1 MELKKYFS
9 FFVALIVLFSL
20 GFSGTKSFAATK
32 IDQDEL
38 NAYLSEVRMTQEE
51 LEEYL
56 AYYDISLNE
65 LESVEELRDTLG
77 PAVTPKTLQAL
88 LKEYEMTEAELTEL
102 LIDYGELE
110 EGDSIIDTFHFIY
123 DIEDII
129 DLEMGYDDEEMEYD
143 DEEIL
148 DLMDGLFSEIDL
160 TDEELDRFMNHLL
173 PIVED
178 PSFEDR
184 LMAISD
190 RMDQL
195 DYFET
200 IDELSAEQVAELLSI
215 YNDLQNLLQIQ
226 FKFALIQDG
235 VTTNLSLEALFQLK
249 ELTNASLL
257 VSIYDL
263 KGNLLL
269 DFKLTGEM
277 IGSDLV
283 KETGNDIKQSTEVIS
298 KVVEVKKEKKKPE
311 KHAKPVHKTEKGGVL
326 PKTAGNYLFGALIG
340 LVMMGI
346 AFGLIRKARLAN

>member
-1 MELKKYFS
+1 MKKYFS
-9 FFVALIVLFSL
+9 FFMALIVLFSL
-20 GFSGTKSFAATK
+20 GLSGTKGFAATK

-56 AYYDISLNE
+56 SYYDLTLNE

-77 PAVTPKTLQAL
+77 PTVTPETLQNL

-102 LIDYGELE
+102 LIEYGELE
-110 EGDSIIDTFHFIY
+110 EGDSIIETFHFIY

-129 DLEMGYDDEEMEYD
+129 DLEMDYDEEEMEYD
-143 DEEIL
+143 EEII
-148 DLMDGLFSEIDL
+148 DLMDGLFTEIGL

-178 PSFEDR
+178 PSFEAR

-195 DYFET
+195 EYFET
-200 IDELSAEQVAELLSI
+200 IDELSVEQVAELLSI
-215 YNDLQNLLQIQ
+215 YNELQSLLQIQ

-263 KGNLLL
+263 NGNFLL

-298 KVVEVKKEKKKPE
+298 KVVEVKKEKKKPARPE
-311 KHAKPVHKTEKGGVL
+311 HKTEKGGVL
-326 PKTAGNYLFGALIG
+326 PKTAGNYLFGSLIG
-340 LVMMGI
+340 LVLMGI
-346 AFGLIRKARLAN
+346 AFGLIRKARLTN

>member
-1 MELKKYFS
+1 MKKYFS

-20 GFSGTKSFAATK
+20 GSSGTKGFAATK
-32 IDQDEL
+32 INQDEL

-56 AYYDISLNE
+56 SYYDLTLNE
-65 LESVEELRDTLG
+65 LKSAEELRETLG
-77 PAVTPKTLQAL
+77 PAVTPETLQNL
-88 LKEYEMTEAELTEL
+88 LKQYEMTEAELTEL
-102 LIDYGELE
+102 LMEYGELE

-129 DLEMGYDDEEMEYD
+129 DLEMDYDEEEMEYD
-143 DEEIL
+143 EEEIS
-148 DLMDGLFSEIDL
+148 DLMDGLFTEIGL

-178 PSFEDR
+178 PSFESR

-190 RMDQL
+190 RMNQL
-195 DYFET
+195 EYFET

-215 YNDLQNLLQIQ
+215 YNDLQSLLQIQ

-235 VTTNLSLEALFQLK
+235 VTTNLSLDALFQLK

-263 KGNLLL
+263 NGKFLL
-269 DFKLTGEM
+269 DFTLTGEM

-283 KETGNDIKQSTEVIS
+283 KETGNDMKQSTEVIS
-298 KVVEVKKEKKKPE
+298 KVAEVKKEKKKP
-311 KHAKPVHKTEKGGVL
+311 AKPEHKTEKGGVL
-326 PKTAGNYLFGALIG
+326 PKTAGNYLFGALFG
-340 LVMMGI
+340 LVLMGI
-346 AFGLIRKARLAN
+346 AFGLIRKARLTN

>member
-1 MELKKYFS
+1 MKKYFS

-20 GFSGTKSFAATK
+20 GSSGTKGFAATK
-32 IDQDEL
+32 INQDEL

-56 AYYDISLNE
+56 SYYDLTLNE
-65 LESVEELRDTLG
+65 LKSAEELRETLG
-77 PAVTPKTLQAL
+77 PAVTPETLQNL
-88 LKEYEMTEAELTEL
+88 LKQYEMTEAELTEL
-102 LIDYGELE
+102 LMEYGELE

-129 DLEMGYDDEEMEYD
+129 DLEMDYDEEEMEYD
-143 DEEIL
+143 EEEIS
-148 DLMDGLFSEIDL
+148 DLMDGLFTEIGL

-178 PSFEDR
+178 PSFESR

-190 RMDQL
+190 RMNQL
-195 DYFET
+195 EYFET

-215 YNDLQNLLQIQ
+215 YNDLQSLLQIQ

-263 KGNLLL
+263 NGNFLL
-269 DFKLTGEM
+269 DFTLTGEM

-283 KETGNDIKQSTEVIS
+283 KETGNDMKQSTEVIS
-298 KVVEVKKEKKKPE
+298 KVAEVKKEKKKP
-311 KHAKPVHKTEKGGVL
+311 AKPEHKTEKGGVL
-326 PKTAGNYLFGALIG
+326 PKTAGNYLFGALCG
-340 LVMMGI
+340 LVLMGI
-346 AFGLIRKARLAN
+346 AFGFIRKARLTN

>member
-1 MELKKYFS
+1 MKRYFS
-9 FFVALIVLFSL
+9 FFMALIVLFSL
-20 GFSGTKSFAATK
+20 GSSGTKGFAATK
-32 IDQDEL
+32 VNQDEL

-56 AYYDISLNE
+56 SYYDLTLNE
-65 LESVEELRDTLG
+65 LKSVEELRDTLG
-77 PAVTPKTLQAL
+77 PAVTPETLQNL
-88 LKEYEMTEAELTEL
+88 LEQYEMTEAELTEL
-102 LIDYGELE
+102 LIEYGELE

-129 DLEMGYDDEEMEYD
+129 DLEMDYDEEEMEYD
-143 DEEIL
+143 KEIS
-148 DLMDGLFSEIDL
+148 DLVEGLFTEIGL

-178 PSFEDR
+178 PSFESR

-190 RMDQL
+190 RMNQL
-195 DYFET
+195 EYFET

-215 YNDLQNLLQIQ
+215 YNDLQSLLQIQ

-235 VTTNLSLEALFQLK
+235 TTTNLSLEALFQLK

-263 KGNLLL
+263 NGNFLL
-269 DFKLTGEM
+269 DFTLTGEM

-283 KETGNDIKQSTEVIS
+283 KETGNDIKQSTKVIS
-298 KVVEVKKEKKKPE
+298 KVVEVKKEKKKPV
-311 KHAKPVHKTEKGGVL
+311 KPEHKTEKGGLL

-340 LVMMGI
+340 LVLMGI
-346 AFGLIRKARLAN
+346 AFGLIRKARLTN

>member
-1 MELKKYFS
+1 MKRYFS
-9 FFVALIVLFSL
+9 FFLALIVLFSL
-20 GFSGTKSFAATK
+20 GLSGTKGFAATK
-32 IDQDEL
+32 INQDEL
-38 NAYLSEVRMTQEE
+38 NVYLSEVRMTQEE

-56 AYYDISLNE
+56 GYYDLTLNE
-65 LESVEELRDTLG
+65 LESVDELRDTLG
-77 PAVTPKTLQAL
+77 PAVTPETLLNL

-102 LIDYGELE
+102 LVEYGELE
-110 EGDSIIDTFHFIY
+110 EGDSIVDTFHFIY

-129 DLEMGYDDEEMEYD
+129 DLEMGYEDEETEYD
-143 DEEIL
+143 DEEII
-148 DLMDGLFSEIDL
+148 DLMDGLFTEIGL

-195 DYFET
+195 EYFET

-215 YNDLQNLLQIQ
+215 YNDLQSLLQIQ
-226 FKFALIQDG
+226 FKFALIHDG

-249 ELTNASLL
+249 DLPNASLL

-263 KGNLLL
+263 NGNLLL

-298 KVVEVKKEKKKPE
+298 KVVDVKKEKKKPV
-311 KHAKPVHKTEKGGVL
+311 KTVHKTEKGRVL

>member
-1 MELKKYFS
+1 MKKYFS

-20 GFSGTKSFAATK
+20 GLSGTKGFAATK
-32 IDQDEL
+32 INQDEL

-56 AYYDISLNE
+56 SYYALTLNE

-77 PAVTPKTLQAL
+77 QTVTPETLQNL

-102 LIDYGELE
+102 LIEYGELE

-129 DLEMGYDDEEMEYD
+129 DLEMGYDEEEMEYD
-143 DEEIL
+143 EEEII
-148 DLMDGLFSEIDL
+148 DLMDGLFTEIGL
-160 TDEELDRFMNHLL
+160 TDEELDRFMNHLS

-195 DYFET
+195 EYFET

-215 YNDLQNLLQIQ
+215 YKDLQSLLQIQ

-263 KGNLLL
+263 NGNFLL
-269 DFKLTGEM
+269 DFTLTGEM

-283 KETGNDIKQSTEVIS
+283 KETGNDIKQSTQVIS
-298 KVVEVKKEKKKPE
+298 KVVEVKKEKKKP
-311 KHAKPVHKTEKGGVL
+311 AKPEHKTEKGGVL

-340 LVMMGI
+340 LVLMGI
-346 AFGLIRKARLAN
+346 AFGLIRKARLTN

>member
-1 MELKKYFS
+1 MGMKKYFS

-20 GFSGTKSFAATK
+20 GSSGTKGFAATK

-56 AYYDISLNE
+56 SYYDLTLNE
-65 LESVEELRDTLG
+65 LESAEELRETLG
-77 PAVTPKTLQAL
+77 PAVTPETLQNL
-88 LKEYEMTEAELTEL
+88 LKQYEMTEAELTEL
-102 LIDYGELE
+102 LIEYGELE
-110 EGDSIIDTFHFIY
+110 EGDSIIETFHFIY

-129 DLEMGYDDEEMEYD
+129 DLEMDYDEEELEYD
-143 DEEIL
+143 EEEIS
-148 DLMDGLFSEIDL
+148 DLMDGLFTEIGL

-178 PSFEDR
+178 PSFESR

-190 RMDQL
+190 RMNQL
-195 DYFET
+195 EYFET

-215 YNDLQNLLQIQ
+215 YNDLQSLLQIQ

-235 VTTNLSLEALFQLK
+235 VTTNLSLEALFQLN

-263 KGNLLL
+263 NGNFLL
-269 DFKLTGEM
+269 DFTLTGEM
-277 IGSDLV
+277 ISSDLV
-283 KETGNDIKQSTEVIS
+283 KETGNDMKQSTEVIS
-298 KVVEVKKEKKKPE
+298 KVAEVKKDKKKP
-311 KHAKPVHKTEKGGVL
+311 AKPEHKTEKGGVL
-326 PKTAGNYLFGALIG
+326 PKTAGNYLFGALCG
-340 LVMMGI
+340 LVLMGI
-346 AFGLIRKARLAN
+346 AFGLIRKARVTN

>member
-1 MELKKYFS
+1 MKKYFS

-20 GFSGTKSFAATK
+20 GSSGTKGFAATK
-32 IDQDEL
+32 INQDEL

-56 AYYDISLNE
+56 SYYDLTLNE
-65 LESVEELRDTLG
+65 LKSAEELRETLG
-77 PAVTPKTLQAL
+77 PAVTPETLQNL
-88 LKEYEMTEAELTEL
+88 LKQYEMTEAELTEL
-102 LIDYGELE
+102 LMEYGELE

-129 DLEMGYDDEEMEYD
+129 DLEMDYDEEEMEYD
-143 DEEIL
+143 EEEIS
-148 DLMDGLFSEIDL
+148 DLMDGLFTEIGL
-160 TDEELDRFMNHLL
+160 TDEELDRLMNHLL

-178 PSFEDR
+178 PSFESR

-190 RMDQL
+190 RMNQL
-195 DYFET
+195 EYFET

-215 YNDLQNLLQIQ
+215 YNDLQSLLQIQ
-226 FKFALIQDG
+226 FKFSLIQDG

-263 KGNLLL
+263 NGHFLF
-269 DFKLTGEM
+269 DFTLTGEM

-298 KVVEVKKEKKKPE
+298 KVAEVKKEKKKP
-311 KHAKPVHKTEKGGVL
+311 AKPEHKTEKGGVL
-326 PKTAGNYLFGALIG
+326 PKTAGNYLFGALCG
-340 LVMMGI
+340 LVLMGI
-346 AFGLIRKARLAN
+346 AFGLIRKAGLTN

>member
-1 MELKKYFS
+1 MGMKKYFS

-20 GFSGTKSFAATK
+20 GSSGTKGFAATK
-32 IDQDEL
+32 INQDEL

-56 AYYDISLNE
+56 SYYDLTLNE
-65 LESVEELRDTLG
+65 LKSAEELRETLG
-77 PAVTPKTLQAL
+77 PAVTPETLQNL
-88 LKEYEMTEAELTEL
+88 LKQYELSEAELTEL
-102 LIDYGELE
+102 LMEYGELE

-129 DLEMGYDDEEMEYD
+129 DLEMGNDEEEMEYD
-143 DEEIL
+143 EEEIS
-148 DLMDGLFSEIDL
+148 DLMDGLFTEIGL

-178 PSFEDR
+178 PSLESR

-190 RMDQL
+190 RMNQL
-195 DYFET
+195 EYFET

-215 YNDLQNLLQIQ
+215 YNDLQSLLQIQ

-263 KGNLLL
+263 NGNFLL
-269 DFKLTGEM
+269 DFTLTGEM

-283 KETGNDIKQSTEVIS
+283 KETGNDMKQSTEVIS
-298 KVVEVKKEKKKPE
+298 KVAEVKKEKKKP
-311 KHAKPVHKTEKGGVL
+311 AKPEHKTEKGGVL
-326 PKTAGNYLFGALIG
+326 PKTAGNYLFGALCG
-340 LVMMGI
+340 LVLMGI
-346 AFGLIRKARLAN
+346 AFGLIRKARLTN

>member
-1 MELKKYFS
+1 MGMKRYFS

-20 GFSGTKSFAATK
+20 GSSGTKGFAATK
-32 IDQDEL
+32 INQDEL

-56 AYYDISLNE
+56 SYYDLTLNE
-65 LESVEELRDTLG
+65 LKSAEELRETLG
-77 PAVTPKTLQAL
+77 PAVTPETLQNL
-88 LKEYEMTEAELTEL
+88 LKQYEMTEAELTEL
-102 LIDYGELE
+102 LMEYGELE

-129 DLEMGYDDEEMEYD
+129 DLEMDYDEEEMEYD
-143 DEEIL
+143 EEEIS
-148 DLMDGLFSEIDL
+148 DLMDGLFTEIGL

-178 PSFEDR
+178 PSFESR

-190 RMDQL
+190 RMNQL
-195 DYFET
+195 EYFET

-215 YNDLQNLLQIQ
+215 YNDLQSLLQIQ
-226 FKFALIQDG
+226 FKFSLIQDG

-263 KGNLLL
+263 NGHFLF
-269 DFKLTGEM
+269 DFTLTGEM

-298 KVVEVKKEKKKPE
+298 KVAEVKKEKKKP
-311 KHAKPVHKTEKGGVL
+311 AKPEHKTEKGGVL
-326 PKTAGNYLFGALIG
+326 PKTAGNYLFGALCG
-340 LVMMGI
+340 LVLMGI
-346 AFGLIRKARLAN
+346 AFGLIRKARLTN

>member
-1 MELKKYFS
+1 MKKYFS

-20 GFSGTKSFAATK
+20 GSSGTKGFAATK
-32 IDQDEL
+32 INQDEL
-38 NAYLSEVRMTQEE
+38 TAYLSEVRMTQEE

-56 AYYDISLNE
+56 SYYDLTLNE
-65 LESVEELRDTLG
+65 LKSAEELRETLG
-77 PAVTPKTLQAL
+77 PAVTPETLQNL
-88 LKEYEMTEAELTEL
+88 LKQYEMTEDELTEL
-102 LIDYGELE
+102 LMEYGELE

-129 DLEMGYDDEEMEYD
+129 DLEMDYDEEEMEYD
-143 DEEIL
+143 EEEIS
-148 DLMDGLFSEIDL
+148 DLMDGLFTEIGL
-160 TDEELDRFMNHLL
+160 TDEELDRFMNHLM

-178 PSFEDR
+178 PSLESR

-190 RMDQL
+190 RMNQL
-195 DYFET
+195 EYFET

-215 YNDLQNLLQIQ
+215 YNDLQSLLQIQ
-226 FKFALIQDG
+226 FKFSLIQDG

-263 KGNLLL
+263 NGHFLF
-269 DFKLTGEM
+269 DFTLTGEM

-298 KVVEVKKEKKKPE
+298 KVAEVRKEE
-311 KHAKPVHKTEKGGVL
+311 TGKT
-326 PKTAGNYLFGALIG
+326 
-340 LVMMGI
+340 
-346 AFGLIRKARLAN
+346 

>member
-1 MELKKYFS
+1 MGMKKYFS

-20 GFSGTKSFAATK
+20 GSSGTKGFAATK
-32 IDQDEL
+32 INQDEL

-56 AYYDISLNE
+56 SYYDLTLNE
-65 LESVEELRDTLG
+65 LKSAEELRETLG
-77 PAVTPKTLQAL
+77 PAVTPETLQNL
-88 LKEYEMTEAELTEL
+88 LKQYEMTEAELTEL
-102 LIDYGELE
+102 LMEYGELE

-129 DLEMGYDDEEMEYD
+129 DLEMDYDEGEMEYD
-143 DEEIL
+143 DEVIS
-148 DLMDGLFSEIDL
+148 DLMDGLFTEIGV

-178 PSFEDR
+178 PSFESR

-190 RMDQL
+190 RMNQL
-195 DYFET
+195 EHFET

-215 YNDLQNLLQIQ
+215 YNDLQSLLQIQ

-263 KGNLLL
+263 NGNFLL
-269 DFKLTGEM
+269 DFTLTGEM

-283 KETGNDIKQSTEVIS
+283 KETGNDIKQSTEIIS
-298 KVVEVKKEKKKPE
+298 KVAEVKKEKKKP
-311 KHAKPVHKTEKGGVL
+311 AKPEHKTEKGGVL
-326 PKTAGNYLFGALIG
+326 PKTSGNYLFGALCG
-340 LVMMGI
+340 LVLMGI
-346 AFGLIRKARLAN
+346 AFGLFRKARLTN

>member
-1 MELKKYFS
+1 MKKYFS

-38 NAYLSEVRMTQEE
+38 NAYLSELRMTQEE

-56 AYYDISLNE
+56 GFYDLSLNE

-77 PAVTPKTLQAL
+77 PAVTPKTLQDL
-88 LKEYEMTEAELTEL
+88 LKENEMTEAELTEL

-129 DLEMGYDDEEMEYD
+129 DLEMGYDDEETEYD

-190 RMDQL
+190 RMNQL

-226 FKFALIQDG
+226 FKFALIHDG

-263 KGNLLL
+263 NGNLLL

-298 KVVEVKKEKKKPE
+298 KVVEVKKEKKKKPE

-346 AFGLIRKARLAN
+346 AFGLIRKARLTN

>member
-1 MELKKYFS
+1 MKKYFS

-20 GFSGTKSFAATK
+20 GSSGTKGFAATM
-32 IDQDEL
+32 INQDEL

-56 AYYDISLNE
+56 SYYDLTLNE
-65 LESVEELRDTLG
+65 LKSAEELRETLG
-77 PAVTPKTLQAL
+77 PAVTPETLQNL
-88 LKEYEMTEAELTEL
+88 LKQYEMTEAELTEL
-102 LIDYGELE
+102 LMEYGELE

-129 DLEMGYDDEEMEYD
+129 DLEMDYDEEEMEYD
-143 DEEIL
+143 EEEIS
-148 DLMDGLFSEIDL
+148 DLMDGLFTEIGL
-160 TDEELDRFMNHLL
+160 ADEELDRFMNHLL

-178 PSFEDR
+178 PSFESR
-184 LMAISD
+184 LKAISD
-190 RMDQL
+190 RMNQL
-195 DYFET
+195 EYFET

-215 YNDLQNLLQIQ
+215 YNDLQSLLQIQ

-263 KGNLLL
+263 NGNFLL
-269 DFKLTGEM
+269 DFTLTGEM

-283 KETGNDIKQSTEVIS
+283 KETGNDMKQSTEVIS
-298 KVVEVKKEKKKPE
+298 KVAEVKKEKKKP
-311 KHAKPVHKTEKGGVL
+311 AKPEHKTEKGGVL
-326 PKTAGNYLFGALIG
+326 PKTAGNYLFGALCG
-340 LVMMGI
+340 LVLMGI
-346 AFGLIRKARLAN
+346 AFGLIRKARLTN

>member
-1 MELKKYFS
+1 MKKHFS

-20 GFSGTKSFAATK
+20 GSSGTKGFAATK
-32 IDQDEL
+32 INQDEL

-56 AYYDISLNE
+56 SYYDLTLNE
-65 LESVEELRDTLG
+65 LKSAEELRETLG
-77 PAVTPKTLQAL
+77 PAVTPETLQNL
-88 LKEYEMTEAELTEL
+88 LKQYEMTEAELTEL
-102 LIDYGELE
+102 LMEYGELE

-129 DLEMGYDDEEMEYD
+129 DLEMDYDEE
-143 DEEIL
+143 EIS
-148 DLMDGLFSEIDL
+148 DLMDGLFTEIGL

-178 PSFEDR
+178 PSFESR

-190 RMDQL
+190 RMNQL
-195 DYFET
+195 EYFET

-215 YNDLQNLLQIQ
+215 YNDLQSLLQIQ

-263 KGNLLL
+263 NGNFLL
-269 DFKLTGEM
+269 DFTLTGEM

-283 KETGNDIKQSTEVIS
+283 KETGNDMKQSTEVIS
-298 KVVEVKKEKKKPE
+298 KVAEVKKEKKKP
-311 KHAKPVHKTEKGGVL
+311 AKPEHKTEKGGVL
-326 PKTAGNYLFGALIG
+326 PKTAGNYLFGALCG
-340 LVMMGI
+340 LVLMGI
-346 AFGLIRKARLAN
+346 AFGLIRKARLTN

>member
-1 MELKKYFS
+1 MGMKKYFS

-20 GFSGTKSFAATK
+20 GSSGTKGFAATK
-32 IDQDEL
+32 INQDEL

-56 AYYDISLNE
+56 SYYDLTLNE
-65 LESVEELRDTLG
+65 LKSAEELRETLG
-77 PAVTPKTLQAL
+77 PAVTPETLQNL
-88 LKEYEMTEAELTEL
+88 LKQYEMTEAELTEL
-102 LIDYGELE
+102 LMEYGELE

-129 DLEMGYDDEEMEYD
+129 DLEMDYDEEEMEYD
-143 DEEIL
+143 EEEIS
-148 DLMDGLFSEIDL
+148 DLMDGLFTEIGL

-178 PSFEDR
+178 PSFESR

-190 RMDQL
+190 RMNQL
-195 DYFET
+195 EYFET

-215 YNDLQNLLQIQ
+215 YNDLQSLLQIQ

-263 KGNLLL
+263 NGNFLL
-269 DFKLTGEM
+269 DFTLTGEM

-283 KETGNDIKQSTEVIS
+283 KETGNDMKQSTEVIS
-298 KVVEVKKEKKKPE
+298 KVAEVKKEKKKP
-311 KHAKPVHKTEKGGVL
+311 AKPEHKTEKGGVL
-326 PKTAGNYLFGALIG
+326 PKTAGNYLFGALCG
-340 LVMMGI
+340 LVLMGI
-346 AFGLIRKARLAN
+346 AFGLIRKARLTN

>member
-1 MELKKYFS
+1 MKKYFS
-9 FFVALIVLFSL
+9 FIVAVIVLFSL
-20 GFSGTKSFAATK
+20 GLSETKSFAAPK
-32 IDQDEL
+32 INQDEL

-56 AYYDISLNE
+56 SYYDLSLNE
-65 LESVEELRDTLG
+65 LKSVEELRDTLG
-77 PAVTPKTLQAL
+77 PTVTPKTIQNL
-88 LKEYEMTEAELTEL
+88 LKKYEMTEAELTEL
-102 LIDYGELE
+102 LIEYGELE

-129 DLEMGYDDEEMEYD
+129 DLEMDYDEEEMEYD
-143 DEEIL
+143 DEEII
-148 DLMDGLFSEIDL
+148 DLMDGLFTEIGL

-178 PSFEDR
+178 PSFEAR

-195 DYFET
+195 EYFET

-215 YNDLQNLLQIQ
+215 YNDLQSLLQIQ

-235 VTTNLSLEALFQLK
+235 VTKNLSLEALFQLR

-263 KGNLLL
+263 NGNFLL
-269 DFKLTGEM
+269 DFTLTGEM

-298 KVVEVKKEKKKPE
+298 KVVEVKKEKQKQKSTKPD
-311 KHAKPVHKTEKGGVL
+311 HKTEKGGVL

-340 LVMMGI
+340 LVLMGI
-346 AFGLIRKARLAN
+346 AFGLLRKARLTN

>member
-1 MELKKYFS
+1 MKKFFS

-20 GFSGTKSFAATK
+20 GLSGTKAFAATK
-32 IDQDEL
+32 INQDEL
-38 NAYLSEVRMTQEE
+38 NAYLSEIRMTQEE

-56 AYYDISLNE
+56 SYYDLSLNE
-65 LESVEELRDTLG
+65 LKSVEELRDTLG
-77 PAVTPKTLQAL
+77 PTVTPETIQNL
-88 LKEYEMTEAELTEL
+88 LKQYEMTEAELKEL
-102 LIDYGELE
+102 LIEYGEME

-129 DLEMGYDDEEMEYD
+129 DLEMDYDEEEMEYD
-143 DEEIL
+143 DEEII
-148 DLMDGLFSEIDL
+148 DLMDGLFTEIGL

-178 PSFEDR
+178 PSFEAR

-195 DYFET
+195 EYFET

-263 KGNLLL
+263 NGNFLL
-269 DFKLTGEM
+269 DFTLTGEM

-298 KVVEVKKEKKKPE
+298 KVVEVKKEKKKPT
-311 KHAKPVHKTEKGGVL
+311 KPEHKTEKGGVL

-340 LVMMGI
+340 LMLMGI
-346 AFGLIRKARLAN
+346 AFGLIRKARFTN

>member
-1 MELKKYFS
+1 MKRYLS
-9 FFVALIVLFSL
+9 FFLALIVLFSL
-20 GFSGTKSFAATK
+20 SLSGTKGFAATK
-32 IDQDEL
+32 INQDEL

-56 AYYDISLNE
+56 GYYDLTLNE

-77 PAVTPKTLQAL
+77 PAVTPETLLTL

-102 LIDYGELE
+102 LVEYGELE
-110 EGDSIIDTFHFIY
+110 EGDSIVDTFHFIY

-129 DLEMGYDDEEMEYD
+129 DLEMGYEDEETEYD
-143 DEEIL
+143 DEEII
-148 DLMDGLFSEIDL
+148 DLMNGLFTEIGL

-195 DYFET
+195 EYFET

-215 YNDLQNLLQIQ
+215 YNDLQSLLQIQ
-226 FKFALIQDG
+226 FKFALIHDG

-249 ELTNASLL
+249 DLTNASLL

-263 KGNLLL
+263 NGNLLL

-283 KETGNDIKQSTEVIS
+283 KETGNDIKQSTKVIS
-298 KVVEVKKEKKKPE
+298 KVVDVKKEKKKPV
-311 KHAKPVHKTEKGGVL
+311 KTVHKTEKGGVL

>member
-1 MELKKYFS
+1 MKKYFS
-9 FFVALIVLFSL
+9 FFMALIVLFSL
-20 GFSGTKSFAATK
+20 EAKGFAATK

-56 AYYDISLNE
+56 SYYDLTLNE

-77 PAVTPKTLQAL
+77 PTVTPETLQNL

-102 LIDYGELE
+102 LMEYGELE
-110 EGDSIIDTFHFIY
+110 EGDSIIETFHFIY

-129 DLEMGYDDEEMEYD
+129 DLEMDYDEEEMEYD
-143 DEEIL
+143 EEII
-148 DLMDGLFSEIDL
+148 DLMDGLFTEIGL

-178 PSFEDR
+178 PSFEAR

-195 DYFET
+195 EYFET

-215 YNDLQNLLQIQ
+215 YNELQNLLQIQ

-263 KGNLLL
+263 NGNFLL

-298 KVVEVKKEKKKPE
+298 KVVEVKKDKKKPARPE
-311 KHAKPVHKTEKGGVL
+311 HKTEKGGVL
-326 PKTAGNYLFGALIG
+326 PKTAGNYLFGSLIG
-340 LVMMGI
+340 LVLMGI
-346 AFGLIRKARLAN
+346 AFGLIRKARLTN

>member
-1 MELKKYFS
+1 MKRFFS

-20 GFSGTKSFAATK
+20 GISGTKAFAATK
-32 IDQDEL
+32 INQDEL

-56 AYYDISLNE
+56 SYYDLSLNE
-65 LESVEELRDTLG
+65 LKSVEELRDTLG
-77 PAVTPKTLQAL
+77 PTVTPETIQNL
-88 LKEYEMTEAELTEL
+88 LKQYEMTEAELKEL
-102 LIDYGELE
+102 LIEYGELE

-129 DLEMGYDDEEMEYD
+129 DLEMDYDEEEMEYD
-143 DEEIL
+143 DEEII
-148 DLMDGLFSEIDL
+148 DLMDGLFTEIGL

-178 PSFEDR
+178 PSFEAR

-195 DYFET
+195 EYFET

-215 YNDLQNLLQIQ
+215 YNDLQSLLQIQ

-263 KGNLLL
+263 NGNFLL
-269 DFKLTGEM
+269 DFTLTGEM

-298 KVVEVKKEKKKPE
+298 KVVEVKKEKKKPT
-311 KHAKPVHKTEKGGVL
+311 KPEHKTEKGGVL

-340 LVMMGI
+340 LMLMGI
-346 AFGLIRKARLAN
+346 AFGLIRKARLTN

>member
-1 MELKKYFS
+1 MKKYFS

-20 GFSGTKSFAATK
+20 GSSGTKGFAASK
-32 IDQDEL
+32 INQDEL

-56 AYYDISLNE
+56 SYYDLTLNE
-65 LESVEELRDTLG
+65 LKSAEELRETLG
-77 PAVTPKTLQAL
+77 PAVTPETLQNL
-88 LKEYEMTEAELTEL
+88 LKQYEMTEAELTEL
-102 LIDYGELE
+102 LMEYGELE

-129 DLEMGYDDEEMEYD
+129 DLEMDYDEE
-143 DEEIL
+143 EIS
-148 DLMDGLFSEIDL
+148 DLMDGLFTEIGL

-178 PSFEDR
+178 PSFESR

-190 RMDQL
+190 RMNQL
-195 DYFET
+195 EYFET

-215 YNDLQNLLQIQ
+215 YNDLQSLLQIQ
-226 FKFALIQDG
+226 FKFSLIQDG

-263 KGNLLL
+263 NGHFLL
-269 DFKLTGEM
+269 DFTLTGEM

-283 KETGNDIKQSTEVIS
+283 KETGNDMKQSTEVIS
-298 KVVEVKKEKKKPE
+298 KVAELKKVKKKP
-311 KHAKPVHKTEKGGVL
+311 AKPEHKTEKGGVL
-326 PKTAGNYLFGALIG
+326 PKTAGNYLFGALCG
-340 LVMMGI
+340 LVLMGI
-346 AFGLIRKARLAN
+346 AFGLIRKAGLTN

>member
-1 MELKKYFS
+1 MKKYFS
-9 FFVALIVLFSL
+9 FFLALIVLFSL
-20 GFSGTKSFAATK
+20 GLSGTKGFAATK
-32 IDQDEL
+32 INQDEL

-56 AYYDISLNE
+56 SYYDISLDE
-65 LESVEELRDTLG
+65 LKSVEELRDTLG
-77 PAVTPKTLQAL
+77 PTVTPETIQNL
-88 LKEYEMTEAELTEL
+88 LKQYGMTEAELTEL
-102 LIDYGELE
+102 LIEYGELE

-129 DLEMGYDDEEMEYD
+129 DLAMDDEEEMEYD
-143 DEEIL
+143 EEEII
-148 DLMDGLFSEIDL
+148 DLMDGLFTEIGL
-160 TDEELDRFMNHLL
+160 TDEEMDRFMNHLL

-178 PSFEDR
+178 PSFEAR

-195 DYFET
+195 EYFET

-215 YNDLQNLLQIQ
+215 YNDLQSLLQIQ
-226 FKFALIQDG
+226 FKFSLIQDG

-249 ELTNASLL
+249 EMTNASLL

-263 KGNLLL
+263 NGNFLL
-269 DFKLTGEM
+269 DFTLTGEM

-298 KVVEVKKEKKKPE
+298 KVVEVKKEKKKPT
-311 KHAKPVHKTEKGGVL
+311 KPEHKTEKGGVL
-326 PKTAGNYLFGALIG
+326 PKTAGNYLFGTLIG
-340 LVMMGI
+340 LVLMGI
-346 AFGLIRKARLAN
+346 AFGLIRKARLTN

>member
-1 MELKKYFS
+1 MKKIFS

-20 GFSGTKSFAATK
+20 GISGTKAFATTK
-32 IDQDEL
+32 INQDEL

-56 AYYDISLNE
+56 SYYDLSLNE
-65 LESVEELRDTLG
+65 LKSVEELRDTLG
-77 PAVTPKTLQAL
+77 PTVTPETIQNL
-88 LKEYEMTEAELTEL
+88 LKQYEMTEAELKEL
-102 LIDYGELE
+102 LIEYGELE

-129 DLEMGYDDEEMEYD
+129 DLEMDYDEEEMGYDDEE
-143 DEEIL
+143 II
-148 DLMDGLFSEIDL
+148 DLMDGLFTEIGL

-178 PSFEDR
+178 PSFEAR

-195 DYFET
+195 EYFET

-215 YNDLQNLLQIQ
+215 YNDLQSLLQIQ

-263 KGNLLL
+263 NGNFLL
-269 DFKLTGEM
+269 DFTLTGEM

-298 KVVEVKKEKKKPE
+298 KVVEVKKEKKKPT
-311 KHAKPVHKTEKGGVL
+311 KPEHKTEKGGVL

-340 LVMMGI
+340 LMLMGI
-346 AFGLIRKARLAN
+346 AFGLIRKARFTN

>member
-1 MELKKYFS
+1 MKKYFS

-20 GFSGTKSFAATK
+20 GSSGTKGFAATK
-32 IDQDEL
+32 INQDEL

-56 AYYDISLNE
+56 SYYDLTLNE
-65 LESVEELRDTLG
+65 LKSVEELRETLG
-77 PAVTPKTLQAL
+77 PAVTPETLQNL
-88 LKEYEMTEAELTEL
+88 LKQYEMTEAELTEL
-102 LIDYGELE
+102 LMEYGELE

-129 DLEMGYDDEEMEYD
+129 DLEMDYDEEEMEYD
-143 DEEIL
+143 EEEIS
-148 DLMDGLFSEIDL
+148 DLMDGLFTEIGL

-173 PIVED
+173 PIVEE
-178 PSFEDR
+178 PSFESR

-190 RMDQL
+190 RMNQL
-195 DYFET
+195 EYFET

-215 YNDLQNLLQIQ
+215 YNDLQSLLKIQ
-226 FKFALIQDG
+226 FKFSLIQDG

-263 KGNLLL
+263 NGHFLL
-269 DFKLTGEM
+269 DFTLTGEM

-283 KETGNDIKQSTEVIS
+283 KETGNDMKQSTEVIS
-298 KVVEVKKEKKKPE
+298 KVAELKKEKKKPS
-311 KHAKPVHKTEKGGVL
+311 KPEHKTEKGGVL
-326 PKTAGNYLFGALIG
+326 PKTAGNYLFGALCG
-340 LVMMGI
+340 LVLMGI
-346 AFGLIRKARLAN
+346 AFGLIRKAGLTN

>member
-1 MELKKYFS
+1 MKRFFS
-9 FFVALIVLFSL
+9 FFVALVVLFSL
-20 GFSGTKSFAATK
+20 GLNGTKGFAATK
-32 IDQDEL
+32 INQDEL
-38 NAYLSEVRMTQEE
+38 NAYLTEVRMTQEE

-56 AYYDISLNE
+56 AYYDLTLNE

-77 PAVTPKTLQAL
+77 PTVTSETLQNL

-129 DLEMGYDDEEMEYD
+129 DLEMDYDDEELEYD
-143 DEEIL
+143 DEEII
-148 DLMDGLFSEIDL
+148 DLLDGLFTEIGL
-160 TDEELDRFMNHLL
+160 TDEELDKFMNHLL

-178 PSFEDR
+178 PTFEDR

-190 RMDQL
+190 RMDKL
-195 DYFET
+195 EYFET
-200 IDELSAEQVAELLSI
+200 IDELSPEQVAELLSI
-215 YNDLQNLLQIQ
+215 YNDLQSLLQIQ

-235 VTTNLSLEALFQLK
+235 VTKNLSLEALFQLK

-263 KGNLLL
+263 SGNLLL
-269 DFKLTGEM
+269 DFILTGEM

-298 KVVEVKKEKKKPE
+298 KVVDVKKEKKKP
-311 KHAKPVHKTEKGGVL
+311 AHKTEKGGLL
-326 PKTAGNYLFGALIG
+326 PKTAGNYLFETLIG
-340 LVMMGI
+340 LVLMGI

>member
-1 MELKKYFS
+1 M
-9 FFVALIVLFSL
+9 ALIVLFSL
-20 GFSGTKSFAATK
+20 GSSGTKGFAATK
-32 IDQDEL
+32 INQDEL

-56 AYYDISLNE
+56 SYYDLTLNE
-65 LESVEELRDTLG
+65 LKSAEDLRETLG
-77 PAVTPKTLQAL
+77 PVVTPETLQNL
-88 LKEYEMTEAELTEL
+88 LKQYGMSEAELTEL
-102 LIDYGELE
+102 LMEYGELE

-129 DLEMGYDDEEMEYD
+129 DLEMDYDEE
-143 DEEIL
+143 EIS
-148 DLMDGLFSEIDL
+148 DLMDGLFTEIGL

-178 PSFEDR
+178 PSFESR

-190 RMDQL
+190 RMNQL
-195 DYFET
+195 EYFET

-215 YNDLQNLLQIQ
+215 YNDLQSLLQVQ

-263 KGNLLL
+263 NGNFLL
-269 DFKLTGEM
+269 DFTLTGKM

-283 KETGNDIKQSTEVIS
+283 KETGNDMKQSTEVIS
-298 KVVEVKKEKKKPE
+298 KVAEVKKEKKKP
-311 KHAKPVHKTEKGGVL
+311 AKPEHKTEKGGVL
-326 PKTAGNYLFGALIG
+326 PKTAGNYLFGALCG
-340 LVMMGI
+340 LVLMGI
-346 AFGLIRKARLAN
+346 AFGLIRKAGLTN

>member
-1 MELKKYFS
+1 MGMKKYFS

-20 GFSGTKSFAATK
+20 GSSGTMGFAATK
-32 IDQDEL
+32 INQDEL

-56 AYYDISLNE
+56 SYYDLTLHE
-65 LESVEELRDTLG
+65 LKSVEELRDTLG
-77 PAVTPKTLQAL
+77 PAVTPETLQNL
-88 LKEYEMTEAELTEL
+88 LKQYEMTEAELKEL
-102 LIDYGELE
+102 LIEYGELE
-110 EGDSIIDTFHFIY
+110 EGDSIIDTFQFIY

-129 DLEMGYDDEEMEYD
+129 DLEMEYDEEEL
-143 DEEIL
+143 I
-148 DLMDGLFSEIDL
+148 DLMDGLFTEIGL

-173 PIVED
+173 PILED
-178 PSFEDR
+178 PSFEAR

-190 RMDQL
+190 RMNQL
-195 DYFET
+195 EYFET

-215 YNDLQNLLQIQ
+215 YNDLQSLLQIQ

-263 KGNLLL
+263 NGNFLL
-269 DFKLTGEM
+269 DFILTGKM

-283 KETGNDIKQSTEVIS
+283 KETGKDIKQSTEVIS
-298 KVVEVKKEKKKPE
+298 KVAEVKKEKKKP
-311 KHAKPVHKTEKGGVL
+311 AKPEHKTEKGGVL
-326 PKTAGNYLFGALIG
+326 PKTAGHYLFGALIG
-340 LVMMGI
+340 LVLMGI
-346 AFGLIRKARLAN
+346 AFGLIRKARLTN

>member
-1 MELKKYFS
+1 MKKYFS

-20 GFSGTKSFAATK
+20 GSSGTKAFAATK
-32 IDQDEL
+32 INQDEL

-56 AYYDISLNE
+56 SYYELTLNE
-65 LESVEELRDTLG
+65 LKSVEELRDTLG
-77 PAVTPKTLQAL
+77 PAVTPETLQNL
-88 LKEYEMTEAELTEL
+88 LKQYEMTEAELTEL
-102 LIDYGELE
+102 LIEYGELE
-110 EGDSIIDTFHFIY
+110 EGDSIIDTFYFIY

-129 DLEMGYDDEEMEYD
+129 DLEMDYDEEEMEYD
-143 DEEIL
+143 EEEIR
-148 DLMDGLFSEIDL
+148 DLMDGLFSEIGL

-178 PSFEDR
+178 PSFESR

-190 RMDQL
+190 RMNQL
-195 DYFET
+195 EHFET

-215 YNDLQNLLQIQ
+215 YNDLQSLLQIQ

-263 KGNLLL
+263 NGNFLL
-269 DFKLTGEM
+269 DFTLTGEM

-283 KETGNDIKQSTEVIS
+283 KETGNDIKQSTEVIA
-298 KVVEVKKEKKKPE
+298 KVAEVKKEKKKP
-311 KHAKPVHKTEKGGVL
+311 AKPEHKTEKGGVL
-326 PKTAGNYLFGALIG
+326 PKTSGNYLFGALCG
-340 LVMMGI
+340 LVLMGI
-346 AFGLIRKARLAN
+346 AFGLIRKARLTN

>member
-1 MELKKYFS
+1 MKKHFS

-20 GFSGTKSFAATK
+20 GSSGTKGFAATK
-32 IDQDEL
+32 INQDEL

-56 AYYDISLNE
+56 SYYDLTLNE
-65 LESVEELRDTLG
+65 LKSAEELRETLG
-77 PAVTPKTLQAL
+77 PAVTPETLQNL
-88 LKEYEMTEAELTEL
+88 LKQYEMTEAELTEL
-102 LIDYGELE
+102 LMEYGELE

-129 DLEMGYDDEEMEYD
+129 DLEMGYDEEEMEYD
-143 DEEIL
+143 EEEIS
-148 DLMDGLFSEIDL
+148 DLMDGLFTEIGL

-178 PSFEDR
+178 PSFESR

-190 RMDQL
+190 RMNQL
-195 DYFET
+195 EYFET

-215 YNDLQNLLQIQ
+215 YNDLQSLLQIQ
-226 FKFALIQDG
+226 FKFALIQEG

-263 KGNLLL
+263 NGNFLL
-269 DFKLTGEM
+269 DFTLTGEM

-283 KETGNDIKQSTEVIS
+283 KETGNDMKQSTEVIS
-298 KVVEVKKEKKKPE
+298 KVAEVKKEKKKP
-311 KHAKPVHKTEKGGVL
+311 AKPEHKTEKGGVL
-326 PKTAGNYLFGALIG
+326 PKTAGNYLFGALCG
-340 LVMMGI
+340 LVLMGI
-346 AFGLIRKARLAN
+346 AFGLIRKARLTN